1 MTRFMKSRLSFLLL
15 IVSVAIASAEES
27 AAQGG
32 QDNSA
37 AGSFQRVVNDI
48 AKKGS
53 EYLKKNPPMEIGI
66 GKFIVPNDA
75 DSASRRI
82 KKAFADA
89 FEAEG
94 VAVID
99 SGASWIL
106 QGSISAQRDGKL
118 FRCFISADIVDRLGQ
133 VKISL
138 PKNIETANF
147 TDRGD
152 IASILGII
160 LDVSETLEEEAK
172 KLVKTDS
179 PESTDADV
187 PNVAEELEN
196 SIVNPKPVVSG
207 SGSGSGNTQL
217 SAGPNSKFRLEV
229 LVQKQG
235 VGDFIPWPI
244 KIERGLAEMADLE
257 VGDMYM
263 VRVYNDSANDVG
275 VKLAIDGINVF
286 QFSEDLGM
294 KKLGMWLVPAKT
306 AGKILGWYKRPT
318 GIGNIRKFQLATKDT
333 VLNELP
339 PAVLGNS
346 PQGEQVALGMIN
358 AQFFLAWKPS
368 EQKPLIEQF
377 ASRGVELRTV
387 VGPPLTKAVKLEPR
401 FFGTEMLASLTVR
414 YSFPPDLP
422 AR

>member
-1 MTRFMKSRLSFLLL
+1 MTRFIKFRLSFLLL

-27 AAQGG
+27 TAQNA
-32 QDNSA
+32 QADSA

-53 EYLKKNPPMEIGI
+53 EYLKKNPPLEIGI

-75 DSASRRI
+75 DSASRGI
-82 KKAFADA
+82 KKAFSDA
-89 FEAEG
+89 FKAEG
-94 VAVID
+94 VAIVD

-106 QGSISAQRDGKL
+106 QGSISAERDGKL

-138 PKNIETANF
+138 PKNIETSNF

-152 IASILGII
+152 IASILGINVD
-160 LDVSETLEEEAK
+160 LSETLEAEAK
-172 KLVKTDS
+172 TFVKTDS
-179 PESTDADV
+179 PESTNADV
-187 PNVAEELEN
+187 PNVAKELES
-196 SIVNPKPVVSG
+196 SIVNPKPVVG
-207 SGSGSGNTQL
+207 GNGSGNTQL

-257 VGDMYM
+257 VGDLYM
-263 VRVYNDSANDVG
+263 VRVYNDSRNDVG

-286 QFSEDLGM
+286 QFSEDLDR
-294 KKLGMWLVPAKT
+294 KKLGMWLVPANS
-306 AGKILGWYKRPT
+306 AGKILGWYKRPN
-318 GIGNIRKFQLATKDT
+318 GKGNIRKFQLATKDT

-339 PAVLGNS
+339 PAVLGDR

-368 EQKPLIEQF
+368 EQKPLIEQI

-387 VGPPLTKAVKLEPR
+387 VGPPLTKEVKLEPR
-401 FFGTEMLASLTVR
+401 FFGTAMLASLTVR

-422 AR
+422 AK